1 MKHTKLTAALCSLSL
16 LAGGCA
22 GNSAAPLSHADK
34 LRLDDGSMSAMEL
47 ADAMQLGWN
56 LGNSLDAYSH
66 GTASETAWGNPEIT
80 PELFESVRKAGFS
93 TVRIPVSYLG
103 HVGEEDTIEQAWLD
117 RVAEVTD
124 MALDAELFVIINIH
138 HDGNNDAANGAWID
152 ITAEDQTPIR
162 EKFAHLWKQIAARFR
177 EYDERLV
184 FEGMNEIHDGTY
196 QAPSGDKGETYYANV
211 NALNQI
217 FVDTV
222 RDSGGRNLS
231 RCLLVPGYNTN
242 IDYTLKGFVLPDD
255 RVEDRL
261 MLSVHFYDPYQ
272 YALEES
278 MSTVTWGNDAP
289 GGCGWGNEDYV
300 DAQFDRLK
308 INYINNGIPVII
320 GEYGAIDKHEDDYR
334 EYYMEYVTKAACDR
348 GIVPVYWDNGYEGD
362 YGFALFDRTDGTV
375 LHPEIVEGMQR
386 AASGRDYAVESP

>member
-1 MKHTKLTAALCSLSL
+1 MRQTAPGSTLPPRIRRRSGKNSHTSGNRSLPAS
-16 LAGGCA
+16 
-22 GNSAAPLSHADK
+22 
-34 LRLDDGSMSAMEL
+34 GS
-47 ADAMQLGWN
+47 
-56 LGNSLDAYSH
+56 
-66 GTASETAWGNPEIT
+66 
-80 PELFESVRKAGFS
+80 
-93 TVRIPVSYLG
+93 
-103 HVGEEDTIEQAWLD
+103 
-117 RVAEVTD
+117 
-124 MALDAELFVIINIH
+124 
-138 HDGNNDAANGAWID
+138 
-152 ITAEDQTPIR
+152 
-162 EKFAHLWKQIAARFR
+162 
-177 EYDERLV
+177 
-184 FEGMNEIHDGTY
+184 TY